1 MWVDC
6 LMGMDDDKEK
16 TMSIKKQPD
25 KSYDYLNKAIALIL
39 CLIVF
44 IVPLYFGLNMN
55 SLDIQKFAC
64 LHVLM
69 LIILWLWIGQ
79 IVLSGKIRLVW
90 SPWCYLVLI
99 YVGVNVAATV
109 CSVNPTVSFFGFYGH
124 HEGLLSLISY
134 VVLFFIIIN
143 FIDRLKIPW
152 VLTTVILS
160 CVVAGSYGVIQRLGL
175 DPVKWELFNAGR
187 CPSTFGNPIGFGNYL
202 SFGLLFGFC
211 LYLLW
216 VNKFTPSSII
226 KKKGI
231 QKQAISSPP
240 SFGQNLKYI
249 YGIFLIL
256 MYLGF
261 CTSQTRA
268 SYLGLFG
275 GLVLIFGL
283 SWKAVLKKEVLVIAG
298 IILIITIGFNLNP
311 ETSMFLRFQ
320 QAASELT
327 TKATQH
333 EDEVKGQ
340 PSGPARFFIWNSVY
354 RIVKANPILGT
365 GLDTLGIVY
374 PQYKSIESARAE
386 GAYAVAASAHNELLD
401 IAASS
406 GLAGIFSYLCLLVF
420 FCILW
425 IKVYRSSPDQRLYL
439 CAIGGGI
446 IAHLIQNQ
454 LSPTGIADSCAFWV
468 MLGLIVSSAAASE
481 PRIIRLNWL
490 NDVLIKILVIVA
502 AVAGGLIFLIYMVI
516 KPCIADFNYEQG
528 TLLAG
533 NTEMEQQAIYRFERA
548 VEYNPYE
555 IQYMREVAAFYVNKA
570 QVSLQKETMD
580 KTIKSAQT
588 LIKFNPYDA
597 VGHCIMGASYYLL
610 NKIGESPLSLA
621 LSPYQQAI
629 KADPFNPDPHN
640 CLGLVYLEIKD
651 YQKARKEF
659 KDALQSDISY
669 SVAVN
674 NLHRTYL
681 EQGNIEEA
689 ITAYKELLK
698 IAPQVVGSVL
708 LREKLVDAYLR
719 LGRQDEA
726 KKECEVIKRLDP
738 GNAVAKQVIG

>member
-1 MWVDC
+1 
-6 LMGMDDDKEK
+6 
-16 TMSIKKQPD
+16 MSIKKQLD
-25 KSYDYLNKAIALIL
+25 KPYDYLNKAIALIL
-39 CLIVF
+39 CLLVC

-69 LIILWLWIGQ
+69 VIILWLWIGQ
-79 IVLSGKIRLVW
+79 IVLSGKIQLVW
-90 SPWCYLVLI
+90 SPWCWLVLI
-99 YVGVNVAATV
+99 YAGVAIAATV
-109 CSVNPTVSFFGFYGH
+109 CSVNPMVSFLGFYGH

-134 VVLFFIIIN
+134 VVLFFITIN
-143 FIDRLKIPW
+143 FIDRAKIPW
-152 VLTTVILS
+152 ILIAVTLS

-187 CPSTFGNPIGFGNYL
+187 CPATFGNPIGFGNYL

-211 LYLLW
+211 LFLFSLT
-216 VNKFTPSSII
+216 NKPISQPVP
-226 KKKGI
+226 KKKNTK
-231 QKQAISSPP
+231 KQSSQT
-240 SFGQNLKYI
+240 SSSQNLKYI
-249 YGIFLIL
+249 YAISLVL
-256 MYLGF
+256 SYLGF

-283 SWKAVLKKEVLVIAG
+283 SWKAALKKEVLVIAG

-311 ETSMFLRFQ
+311 ETSMFLRFKQ
-320 QAASELT
+320 VASDLA
-327 TKATQH
+327 TKATQP
-333 EDEVKGQ
+333 EGEVKGQ
-340 PSGPARFFIWNSVY
+340 PSGPGRFFIWNSVY
-354 RIVKANPILGT
+354 HIVKANPILGT

-374 PQYKSIESARAE
+374 PQYKSLESARAE

-406 GLAGIFSYLCLLVF
+406 GLAGVFSYLCLLVF

-425 IKVYRSSPDQRLYL
+425 IKAYQSSPDQRLYL

-454 LSPTGIADSCAFWV
+454 FSPTGIADSCAFWV
-468 MLGLIVSSAAASE
+468 MLGLIVSSGADE
-481 PRIIRLNWL
+481 PKIIRLNWL
-490 NDVLIKILVIVA
+490 NDWIVKIIIIFA
-502 AVAGGLIFLIYMVI
+502 AIAGGLIFLIYMVI

-528 TLLAG
+528 TLLTG

-548 VEYNPYE
+548 VEYNPHE

-570 QVSLQKETMD
+570 QVTPQKETLD
-580 KTIKSAQT
+580 KTIKCAQT

-597 VGHCIMGASYYLL
+597 VGHCIIGASYYLL

-629 KADPFNPDPHN
+629 KADPLNPDPHN
-640 CLGLVYLEIKD
+640 CLGLVYLEMKD
-651 YQKARKEF
+651 YKGARKEF
-659 KDALQSDISY
+659 KEALQSDVSY

-681 EQGNIEEA
+681 EEGKIEEA
-689 ITAYKELLK
+689 IADYRELLK
-698 IAPQVVGSVL
+698 IDPQVRSVL
-708 LREKLVDAYLR
+708 LREKLVDVYLR

-726 KKECEVIKRLDP
+726 RKECEVIKRLEP
-738 GNAVAKQVIG
+738 GNAVVKQVIGSSR

>member
-1 MWVDC
+1 
-6 LMGMDDDKEK
+6 
-16 TMSIKKQPD
+16 MSIKKQLD
-25 KSYDYLNKAIALIL
+25 KPHDYLNKAIVLIL
-39 CLIVF
+39 CLIIF

-69 LIILWLWIGQ
+69 VIILWLWIGQ

-90 SPWCYLVLI
+90 SPWCWLVLI
-99 YVGVNVAATV
+99 YAGINVAATV
-109 CSVNPTVSFFGFYGH
+109 CSVNPTVSFLGFYGH

-134 VVLFFIIIN
+134 VVLFFITIN
-143 FIDRLKIPW
+143 FIDRAKIPW
-152 VLTTVILS
+152 VLIAITLS
-160 CVVAGSYGVIQRLGL
+160 CVAAGSYGVIQRLGL
-175 DPVKWELFNAGR
+175 DPVKWELFTAGR
-187 CPSTFGNPIGFGNYL
+187 CPSTFGNPIGLGNYL

-216 VNKFTPSSII
+216 VNKSTPSVII
-226 KKKGI
+226 KKKGT
-231 QKQAISSPP
+231 QKQAISSQP
-240 SFGQNLKYI
+240 SFSQNLKYI

-283 SWKAVLKKEVLVIAG
+283 SWKAFLKKEVLVIAG
-298 IILIITIGFNLNP
+298 IILVITIGFNLNP

-320 QAASELT
+320 QAASDLA
-327 TKATQH
+327 TKATQQ
-333 EDEVKGQ
+333 ESDVKGQ
-340 PSGPARFFIWNSVY
+340 PSGPGRFFIWNSVY
-354 RIVKANPILGT
+354 HIVKANPILGT

-406 GLAGIFSYLCLLVF
+406 GLAGVFSYLCLLVF

-425 IKVYRSSPDQRLYL
+425 IKAYRLLPDQRLYL
-439 CAIGGGI
+439 VAIGSGI
-446 IAHLIQNQ
+446 IAHIIQNQ
-454 LSPTGIADSCAFWV
+454 FSPTGIADSCTFWV
-468 MLGLIVSSAAASE
+468 MMGLVVSFASGE
-481 PRIIRLNWL
+481 PRIIRINWL
-490 NDVLIKILVIVA
+490 NDVIIKIVLLIAAIV
-502 AVAGGLIFLIYMVI
+502 GGIAFLIYMVI
-516 KPCIADFNYEQG
+516 RPCIADFNYEQG

-533 NTEMEQQAIYRFERA
+533 NAEMEQQAIYRFERA

-570 QVSLQKETMD
+570 QVNLQKETLNT
-580 KTIKSAQT
+580 TIKRAQT

-597 VGHCIMGASYYLL
+597 VGHCIIGASYYLSS
-610 NKIGESPLSLA
+610 KIGESPLSLA

-629 KADPFNPDPHN
+629 KADPLNPDPHN
-640 CLGLVYLEIKD
+640 CLGLVYLEMKD

-659 KDALQSDISY
+659 KEALQSDISY

-681 EQGNIEEA
+681 EEGKIEEA
-689 ITAYKELLK
+689 LIAYRELLK
-698 IAPQVVGSVL
+698 IDPQVRSVL
-708 LREKLVDAYLR
+708 LREKLVDVYLR

-726 KKECEVIKRLDP
+726 RKECEVIKRLDP
-738 GNAVAKQVIG
+738 RNAVAKQVIG